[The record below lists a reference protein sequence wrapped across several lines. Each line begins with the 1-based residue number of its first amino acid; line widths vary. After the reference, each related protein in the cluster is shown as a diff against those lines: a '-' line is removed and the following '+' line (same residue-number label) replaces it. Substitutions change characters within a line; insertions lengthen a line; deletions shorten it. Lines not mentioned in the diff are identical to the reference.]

1 MIIVPNEWLID
12 WSVGYL
18 AERRQV
24 NEFLDLIEA
33 RRDLLVIR
41 KRSPFVSKLTRSL
54 HGSQPGTKRLWW
66 LMLYDAD
73 KVRLL
78 EEHEVIPLPETLT
91 EVVPDDDQYLVGAAL
106 ATMPSVLVTT
116 DGRLYD
122 ILRGRTGVEVRLFQ
136 EFFEWLRR
144 AAG

>member
-1 MIIVPNEWLID
+1 
-12 WSVGYL
+12 
-18 AERRQV
+18 
-24 NEFLDLIEA
+24 
-33 RRDLLVIR
+33 
-41 KRSPFVSKLTRSL
+41 
-54 HGSQPGTKRLWW
+54 
-66 LMLYDAD
+66 MLYDAD

-91 EVVPDDDQYLVGAAL
+91 EVVPDDDQYLVEAAL

-122 ILRGRTGVEVRLFQ
+122 ILRGRAEVEVRLFQ
-136 EFFEWLRR
+136 EFFERLRR